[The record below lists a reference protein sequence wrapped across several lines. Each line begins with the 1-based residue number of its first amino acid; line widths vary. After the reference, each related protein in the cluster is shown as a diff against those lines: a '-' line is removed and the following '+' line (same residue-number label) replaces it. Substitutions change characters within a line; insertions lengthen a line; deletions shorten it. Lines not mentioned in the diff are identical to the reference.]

1 MDHSFPSHLVCAAVS
16 ALDGG
21 IGAGLSALGANT
33 SLPELGGNTRSE
45 DYDSNVFG
53 YSVPLPATDGNFS
66 TKLPKIEVDKTE
78 DMEDERDDNSNAISP
93 TTSTKAHKPRR
104 QRTHFTSHQ
113 LTELENWF
121 ARNRYPDMATREE
134 IAIWI
139 SLTEPRVRVWF
150 KNRRAK
156 WRKRERNYVDSKGL
170 STTLGSSMSAI
181 GGLQTGLGLG
191 SLQSGFSQSLLH
203 TSGQV
208 WIDDTSS
215 FYGYGGGWQT
225 ANYQPRGGQTAAF
238 NWPMK
243 NQFASTLPVM
253 SQTNRFSSPM
263 SALHSMPG
271 ATQALPS
278 SLNQSLQQQDK
289 LKLMDGLSTSL
300 NASSFQGTLPLN
312 TNYNSCQYTGPL

>member
-21 IGAGLSALGANT
+21 IGAGLSALGASS
-33 SLPELGGNTRSE
+33 SLPDLGSTTRTE
-45 DYDSNVFG
+45 EYDSNVFG

-78 DMEDERDDNSNAISP
+78 ELEDEREESSSAVSP

-156 WRKRERNYVDSKGL
+156 WRKRERNYVDTKGL
-170 STTLGSSMSAI
+170 STTLGSSMSTI
-181 GGLQTGLGLG
+181 GGLQTGLGLS
-191 SLQSGFSQSLLH
+191 SLQTGLSQSFLH

-208 WIDDTSS
+208 R
-215 FYGYGGGWQT
+215 
-225 ANYQPRGGQTAAF
+225 P
-238 NWPMK
+238 
-243 NQFASTLPVM
+243 
-253 SQTNRFSSPM
+253 
-263 SALHSMPG
+263 
-271 ATQALPS
+271 
-278 SLNQSLQQQDK
+278 
-289 LKLMDGLSTSL
+289 
-300 NASSFQGTLPLN
+300 
-312 TNYNSCQYTGPL
+312 

>member
-1 MDHSFPSHLVCAAVS
+1 
-16 ALDGG
+16 
-21 IGAGLSALGANT
+21 
-33 SLPELGGNTRSE
+33 
-45 DYDSNVFG
+45 
-53 YSVPLPATDGNFS
+53 
-66 TKLPKIEVDKTE
+66 EVDKTE
-78 DMEDERDDNSNAISP
+78 DMEDERDDSNSAISP
-93 TTSTKAHKPRR
+93 TTSTKTHKPRR

-191 SLQSGFSQSLLH
+191 SLQNGFSQSLLH
-203 TSGQV
+203 APGQ
-208 WIDDTSS
+208 IDDTSS

-243 NQFASTLPVM
+243 NQ
-253 SQTNRFSSPM
+253 
-263 SALHSMPG
+263 
-271 ATQALPS
+271 
-278 SLNQSLQQQDK
+278 
-289 LKLMDGLSTSL
+289 
-300 NASSFQGTLPLN
+300 
-312 TNYNSCQYTGPL
+312 

>member
-21 IGAGLSALGANT
+21 IGAGLSALGASS
-33 SLPELGGNTRSE
+33 SLPDLGSTTRTE
-45 DYDSNVFG
+45 EYDSNVFG

-78 DMEDERDDNSNAISP
+78 DLEDEREESSSAVSP

-156 WRKRERNYVDSKGL
+156 WRKRERNYVDTKGL
-170 STTLGSSMSAI
+170 STTLGSSMSTI
-181 GGLQTGLGLG
+181 GGLQTGLGLS
-191 SLQSGFSQSLLH
+191 SLQTGLSQSFLH
-203 TSGQV
+203 TSGQ
-208 WIDDTSS
+208 IDDTGS
-215 FYGYGGGWQT
+215 FYGYGGGWQ
-225 ANYQPRGGQTAAF
+225 AGNYQPRGGQATF
-238 NWPMK
+238 NWSMK

-253 SQTNRFSSPM
+253 SQTSRFSSPM

-289 LKLMDGLSTSL
+289 LKLMDGLSSSL
-300 NASSFQGTLPLN
+300 NASSFQGALPLN
-312 TNYNSCQYTGPL
+312 TNYANSCQYTGPL

>member
-139 SLTEPRVRVWF
+139 SLTEPRVRV
-150 KNRRAK
+150 
-156 WRKRERNYVDSKGL
+156 RE
-170 STTLGSSMSAI
+170 M
-181 GGLQTGLGLG
+181 
-191 SLQSGFSQSLLH
+191 
-203 TSGQV
+203 
-208 WIDDTSS
+208 SS
-215 FYGYGGGWQT
+215 F
-225 ANYQPRGGQTAAF
+225 
-238 NWPMK
+238 
-243 NQFASTLPVM
+243 L
-253 SQTNRFSSPM
+253 
-263 SALHSMPG
+263 
-271 ATQALPS
+271 
-278 SLNQSLQQQDK
+278 
-289 LKLMDGLSTSL
+289 LKL
-300 NASSFQGTLPLN
+300 
-312 TNYNSCQYTGPL
+312 